1 MLIMPNF
8 TPMILVTGGTGLVGT
23 HLLMDLLNYET
34 PIRAIYRSDNA
45 LEKVRKI
52 FALYNIKW
60 EQTLHKI
67 EWIKSDLLNTEVLI
81 DAFKNVE
88 YVYHCAAMVS
98 FNKSDKTK
106 LFKVNIEGTA
116 NVVNLSLA
124 FGVKKF
130 CHVSSTATI
139 GKAKKDGVRDEDC
152 IWEND
157 GSFSNYSISKYFSEM
172 EVWRGSEEG
181 LNVVIVNPSIIIGP
195 GDWMQ
200 SSSNLF
206 LKVWKGLRYYSKGMN
221 AFVDV
226 RDVSRAMVELMNSS
240 IKSER
245 FLVIGENLSFED
257 LFNNIASN
265 LGRSLPSVEVKSWM
279 TSFIW
284 RFEAVRSFLF
294 GADPLVTRESAKSA
308 ISKVRY
314 SNDKIKDRL
323 GLKIT
328 PIKSSVEHTCKMFLK
343 DYSD

>member
-1 MLIMPNF
+1 
-8 TPMILVTGGTGLVGT
+8 MILVTGGTGLVGA
-23 HLLMDLLNYET
+23 HLLMDLLKYET

-52 FALYNIKW
+52 FAFYNIKW

-67 EWIKSDLLNTEVLI
+67 EWIKSDLLNTEILI

-98 FNKSDKTK
+98 FNKADKTK
-106 LFKVNIEGTA
+106 SFKVNIEGTA

-124 FGVKKF
+124 CGVKKF

-139 GKAKKDGVRDEDC
+139 GKSKKDGIRHEDC

-206 LKVWKGLRYYSKGMN
+206 LKVWNGLRYYSKGVN

-226 RDVSRAMVELMNSS
+226 RDVSKAMVELMKSP
-240 IKSER
+240 ITSER
-245 FLVIGENLSFED
+245 FLIIGENLTFQE
-257 LFNNIASN
+257 LFNEIAIS
-265 LGRSLPSVEVKSWM
+265 LGKHIPSIEVKRWM
-279 TSFIW
+279 ASLIW
-284 RFEAVRSFLF
+284 RIEALRSFLF
-294 GADPLVTRESAKSA
+294 GSEPLVTKESSKSA
-308 ISKVRY
+308 LSIVKY
-314 SNDKIKDRL
+314 SNDKIKTEL
-323 GLKIT
+323 NFKTI
-328 PIKSSVEHTCKMFLK
+328 PIKQSIAHTSKLFLQ
-343 DYSD
+343 DYSA